1 MSCTKQGGICWLW
14 TVCAGGNKTKPLRV
28 RWIKPLSFSVFQAKR
43 DGANTDLGLTHDH
56 AKKEKKKGDTDGN
69 FVVKLHP
76 GSWNERETQRERKRK
91 PKGEKVRWSGQGWRR
106 SEFAHLISSGSFHYV
121 STRLFNTV
129 PIFSPLPCL
138 VLSSALLVI
147 GCHDN
152 YVMHSNTR
160 IQEHTSHSSLEDI
173 CTLMMCKVHWSVIT
187 RTPHSPEVLCKLI
200 RQEDCD
206 LLLLSRNQNSRNY
219 PVYCLLHSWS
229 WFGAH
234 YVKDLNWTGNLFLQK
249 YNLYLPFWVMQTFI
263 IFKPYPPTTWHL
275 LLLFSVFN
283 QFLKKFYQHYG

>member
-1 MSCTKQGGICWLW
+1 MGTLWLN
-14 TVCAGGNKTKPLRV
+14 C
-28 RWIKPLSFSVFQAKR
+28 IQ
-43 DGANTDLGLTHDH
+43 
-56 AKKEKKKGDTDGN
+56 
-69 FVVKLHP
+69 
-76 GSWNERETQRERKRK
+76 GSWSERERKRK

-200 RQEDCD
+200 RRRLWLTSVVQKSKFKK
-206 LLLLSRNQNSRNY
+206 L
-219 PVYCLLHSWS
+219 PCLLFMHSWS

-249 YNLYLPFWVMQTFI
+249 YNLCIITCHFGWCKHSLFFKPLPSYYLAFIIIIIIFSIQSVPKEILSALWLAQKLNVRNSFYLSNVMYFSIATFI
-263 IFKPYPPTTWHL
+263 CT
-275 LLLFSVFN
+275 
-283 QFLKKFYQHYG
+283 